1 MSGQDRRP
9 YLTEL
14 HLHTVA
20 SPCAELEMLP
30 PLIIERAVEL
40 GVELLAV
47 TDHNCA
53 ENVQA
58 VIDAA
63 QGTGLWVLP
72 GMEVQTR
79 EEAHLVTLFDTVEQ
93 ALAWQRVVY
102 EHLPPLAN
110 EPDLFGSQLVV
121 DADGEFLRYNERLLL
136 TSTDLSVEQVV
147 AGVHDLGGLA
157 IASHIDRQA
166 FSLLGNLG
174 FIPPGLPLDAVE
186 LSRHVEPM
194 AWLAR
199 YGKGITWPVVRSSD
213 AHRLSEMR
221 PAMRLL
227 LKAPTIAG
235 IRRAL
240 QNSES
245 DIELL

>member
-1 MSGQDRRP
+1 MPGLDRRP

-30 PLIIERAVEL
+30 PLIVERALEI

-47 TDHNCA
+47 TDHNCT

-63 QGTGLWVLP
+63 QGTGLRVLP

-79 EEAHLVTLFDTVEQ
+79 EEAHLVTLFDSIEQ

-102 EHLPPLAN
+102 DHLPPLAN
-110 EPDLFGSQLVV
+110 DPDLFGSQLVV
-121 DADGEFLRYNERLLL
+121 DAEGEFIRFIERLLL
-136 TSTDLSVEQVV
+136 TSTDLSVERVV
-147 AGVHDLGGLA
+147 AGVHELGGLA
-157 IASHIDRQA
+157 IAAHIDRQA
-166 FSLLGNLG
+166 FSLLTNLG
-174 FIPPGLPLDAVE
+174 FIPPGLALDAVE
-186 LSRHVEPM
+186 LSRHAEPT
-194 AWLAR
+194 AWLAQH
-199 YGKGITWPVVRSSD
+199 KGITWPVVRSSD

-221 PAMRLL
+221 SAMRLWL
-227 LKAPTIAG
+227 DEPTISG

-240 QNSES
+240 ENSER

>member
-1 MSGQDRRP
+1 MPGLDRRP

-30 PLIIERAVEL
+30 PLIVERALEI

-63 QGTGLWVLP
+63 QGTGLQVLP
-72 GMEVQTR
+72 GMEIQTR
-79 EEAHLVTLFDTVEQ
+79 EEAHLVTLFDNMEQ
-93 ALAWQRVVY
+93 AFAWQRVVY
-102 EHLPPLAN
+102 DHLATLAN
-110 EPDLFGSQLVV
+110 DADLFGSQLVV
-121 DADGEFLRYNERLLL
+121 DAKGEFIGFIERLLL
-136 TSTDLSVEQVV
+136 TSTDLSVEQAVS
-147 AGVHDLGGLA
+147 GVHELGGLA
-157 IASHIDRQA
+157 IAAHIDRQA
-166 FSLLGNLG
+166 FSLLTNLG
-174 FIPPGLPLDAVE
+174 FIPPGLALDAVE
-186 LSRHVEPM
+186 LSRHVEPKT
-194 AWLAR
+194 WLAR
-199 YGKGITWPVVRSSD
+199 HGDGITWPVVRSSD
-213 AHRLSEMR
+213 AHRLSELR

-227 LKAPTIAG
+227 LDEPTISG

-240 QNSES
+240 RNSET
-245 DIELL
+245 DVELL